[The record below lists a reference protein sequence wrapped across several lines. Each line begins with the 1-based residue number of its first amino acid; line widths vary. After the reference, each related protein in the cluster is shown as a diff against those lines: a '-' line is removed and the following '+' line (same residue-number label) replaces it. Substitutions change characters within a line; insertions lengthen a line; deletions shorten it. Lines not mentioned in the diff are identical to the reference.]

1 MTMKTT
7 TEKKIIN
14 AIVYTTLAALAA
26 AIFYAA
32 YLEMVAQGKA
42 ERIEVLRERLHQQI
56 KETEAIAD
64 QRDSVTAI
72 LQDSAHV
79 IKTQQQ

>member
-26 AIFYAA
+26 ALFYAA

-56 KETEAIAD
+56 KETEVIAD
-64 QRDSVTAI
+64 QRDSVIAI

-79 IKTQQQ
+79 ITTY

>member
-26 AIFYAA
+26 ALFYAA

-79 IKTQQQ
+79 ITTY

>member
-1 MTMKTT
+1 MKETT
-7 TEKKIIN
+7 RKKIIN
-14 AIVYTTLAALAA
+14 VIVYLILAALAA
-26 AIFYAA
+26 ALFYAA

-42 ERIEVLRERLHQQI
+42 ERIEVLREKI
-56 KETEAIAD
+56 KETEATAD

-79 IKTQQQ
+79 ITTY

>member
-1 MTMKTT
+1 MKETT
-7 TEKKIIN
+7 NKKICN
-14 AIVYTTLAALAA
+14 VIVYLTLAAIATAL
-26 AIFYAA
+26 FYAA
-32 YLEMVAQGKA
+32 YLEMVGQGKA

-79 IKTQQQ
+79 ITTY

>member
-7 TEKKIIN
+7 KKKIIN
-14 AIVYTTLAALAA
+14 AIVYITLAALAA
-26 AIFYAA
+26 ALFYAA

-79 IKTQQQ
+79 ITTY

>member
-1 MTMKTT
+1 MTIKTT

>member
-1 MTMKTT
+1 MTMKT

-14 AIVYTTLAALAA
+14 AIVYITLAALAA
-26 AIFYAA
+26 ALFYAA

-79 IKTQQQ
+79 ITTY

>member
-1 MTMKTT
+1 MAYTMKETT
-7 TEKKIIN
+7 RKKIIN

-26 AIFYAA
+26 ALFYAA

-42 ERIEVLRERLHQQI
+42 ERIEVLREKI
-56 KETEAIAD
+56 KETEATAD

-79 IKTQQQ
+79 ITTY

>member
-26 AIFYAA
+26 ALFYAA

-42 ERIEVLRERLHQQI
+42 ERIEVLREKI
-56 KETEAIAD
+56 KETEAIKE

-79 IKTQQQ
+79 ITTY

>member
-26 AIFYAA
+26 ALFYAA

>member
-26 AIFYAA
+26 ALFYAA

-64 QRDSVTAI
+64 QRDSVIAI

-79 IKTQQQ
+79 ITTY

>member
-1 MTMKTT
+1 MKAT

-14 AIVYTTLAALAA
+14 AIVYTILAALAA
-26 AIFYAA
+26 ALFYAA

-79 IKTQQQ
+79 ITTY

>member
-26 AIFYAA
+26 ALFYAA

-42 ERIEVLRERLHQQI
+42 ERIEVLRERMNQKI

-79 IKTQQQ
+79 ITTY

>member
-1 MTMKTT
+1 MKAT

-26 AIFYAA
+26 ALFYAA

-79 IKTQQQ
+79 ITTY

>member
-1 MTMKTT
+1 MKTT

-26 AIFYAA
+26 ALFYAA

-42 ERIEVLRERLHQQI
+42 DRIEVLRERLHQQI

-64 QRDSVTAI
+64 QRDSVIAI

-79 IKTQQQ
+79 ITTY

>member
-1 MTMKTT
+1 MKTT

-14 AIVYTTLAALAA
+14 AIVYTALAALAA
-26 AIFYAA
+26 ALFYAA

-56 KETEAIAD
+56 KETEVIKD

-79 IKTQQQ
+79 ITTY

>member
-14 AIVYTTLAALAA
+14 AIVYTILAALAA
-26 AIFYAA
+26 ALFYAA

-42 ERIEVLRERLHQQI
+42 ERIEVLREKI

-79 IKTQQQ
+79 ITTY

>member
-1 MTMKTT
+1 MTMKT

-26 AIFYAA
+26 ALFYAA

-79 IKTQQQ
+79 ITTY

>member
-1 MTMKTT
+1 MKT

-26 AIFYAA
+26 ALFYAA

-79 IKTQQQ
+79 ITTY

>member
-14 AIVYTTLAALAA
+14 AIVYITLAALAA
-26 AIFYAA
+26 ALFYAA

-79 IKTQQQ
+79 ITTY

>member
-1 MTMKTT
+1 MTMKAT

-26 AIFYAA
+26 ALFYAA

-64 QRDSVTAI
+64 QRDSVIAI

-79 IKTQQQ
+79 ITTY

>member
-1 MTMKTT
+1 MKTT

-26 AIFYAA
+26 ALFYAA

-79 IKTQQQ
+79 ITTY

>member
-1 MTMKTT
+1 MTMKAT

-26 AIFYAA
+26 ALFYAA

-56 KETEAIAD
+56 KETEVIAD
-64 QRDSVTAI
+64 QRDSVIAI

-79 IKTQQQ
+79 ITTY

>member
-1 MTMKTT
+1 MKTT

-26 AIFYAA
+26 ALFYAA

-64 QRDSVTAI
+64 QRDSVIAI

-79 IKTQQQ
+79 ITTY

>member
-26 AIFYAA
+26 ALFYAA
-32 YLEMVAQGKA
+32 YLEMVAQGRA
-42 ERIEVLRERLHQQI
+42 ERIEVLREKI
-56 KETEAIAD
+56 KETETIAD

-79 IKTQQQ
+79 ITTY

>member
-1 MTMKTT
+1 MTMKT

-26 AIFYAA
+26 ALFYAA

-42 ERIEVLRERLHQQI
+42 ERIEVLREKI
-56 KETEAIAD
+56 KETEATAD

-79 IKTQQQ
+79 ITTY

>member
-26 AIFYAA
+26 ALFYAA

-72 LQDSAHV
+72 LQDSAHE
-79 IKTQQQ
+79 ITTY

>member
-1 MTMKTT
+1 MKAT

-14 AIVYTTLAALAA
+14 AIVYTILAALAA
-26 AIFYAA
+26 ALFYAA

-42 ERIEVLRERLHQQI
+42 ERIEVLREKI

>member
-7 TEKKIIN
+7 TEKKVIN
-14 AIVYTTLAALAA
+14 AIVYTILAALAA
-26 AIFYAA
+26 ALFYAA

-42 ERIEVLRERLHQQI
+42 ERIEVLREKI
-56 KETEAIAD
+56 KETEAIKE

-79 IKTQQQ
+79 ITTY

>member
-1 MTMKTT
+1 MKAT

-26 AIFYAA
+26 ALFYAA

-56 KETEAIAD
+56 KETEVIAD
-64 QRDSVTAI
+64 QRDSVIAI

-79 IKTQQQ
+79 ITTY

>member
-1 MTMKTT
+1 MKAT

-26 AIFYAA
+26 ALFYAA

-64 QRDSVTAI
+64 QRDSVAAI

-79 IKTQQQ
+79 ITTY

>member
-1 MTMKTT
+1 MTMKAT

-26 AIFYAA
+26 ALFYTA

-56 KETEAIAD
+56 KETEVIAD
-64 QRDSVTAI
+64 QRDSVIAI

-79 IKTQQQ
+79 ITTY

>member
-26 AIFYAA
+26 ALFYAA

-79 IKTQQQ
+79 IKTY

>member
-7 TEKKIIN
+7 KKKIIN

-26 AIFYAA
+26 ALFYAA

-42 ERIEVLRERLHQQI
+42 ERIEVLRERMNQKI

-79 IKTQQQ
+79 TTDY

>member
-79 IKTQQQ
+79 ITTY

>member
-1 MTMKTT
+1 MKTT

-26 AIFYAA
+26 ALFYAA

-64 QRDSVTAI
+64 QRDSVAAI

-79 IKTQQQ
+79 ITTY

>member
-7 TEKKIIN
+7 KKKIIN

-26 AIFYAA
+26 ALFYAA

-79 IKTQQQ
+79 ITTY

>member
-26 AIFYAA
+26 ALFYAA

-42 ERIEVLRERLHQQI
+42 ERIEVLRERMNQKI

>member
-7 TEKKIIN
+7 KKKIIN
-14 AIVYTTLAALAA
+14 AIVYITLAALAA
-26 AIFYAA
+26 ALFYAA

-42 ERIEVLRERLHQQI
+42 ERIEVLREKI

-79 IKTQQQ
+79 ITTY